1 MTGSGKFIIDILA
14 EAENNN
20 KSDEG
25 IIKEVLDEM
34 LEKNKNLKLKEI
46 KKSWKPS
53 HKPYFDK
60 DCSEQ
65 YEKLTELAAKQ
76 GLDLEAKAGDFKKF
90 RKGNKAECSSYFK
103 LLDDKRTAL
112 EEKQKRKKEKKKEA
126 AKTTSMA
133 TNGVNK
139 KIKFDEDGET
149 APRVKEEKENKEP
162 FDVDK
167 TINKIDKKLKKKNL
181 KRKIKVEG

>member
-1 MTGSGKFIIDILA
+1 
-14 EAENNN
+14 
-20 KSDEG
+20 
-25 IIKEVLDEM
+25 M

-60 DCSEQ
+60 ECSEH

-76 GLDLEAKAGDFKKF
+76 GLDLEANVGDFKKF
-90 RKGNKAECSSYFK
+90 RKGNKSVCSSYFK
-103 LLDDKRTAL
+103 LLEDKRTGL
-112 EEKQKRKKEKKKEA
+112 DDKQKRKKEKKKEA
-126 AKTTSMA
+126 LAKSSSAA

-139 KIKFDEDGET
+139 KIKFEEDGET
-149 APRVKEEKENKEP
+149 PVGVKGEKENKEP

-167 TINKIDKKLKKKNL
+167 TINKIDKKLKKKNS
-181 KRKIKVEG
+181 KRKIKEEIKEEA